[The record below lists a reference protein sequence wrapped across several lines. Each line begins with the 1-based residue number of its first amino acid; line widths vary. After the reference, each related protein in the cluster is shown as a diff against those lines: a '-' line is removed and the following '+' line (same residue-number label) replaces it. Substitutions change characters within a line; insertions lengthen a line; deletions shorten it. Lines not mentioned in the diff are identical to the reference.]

1 MIHDITRRPEAA
13 DSGCVA
19 HLSEGGW
26 GRYHRPDCALAPHR
40 GEPGVRHVV
49 HGPWRYLSA
58 HWEPCSVCRPP
69 APARELT
76 TAA

>member
-1 MIHDITRRPEAA
+1 MIFEVTGRPEAA

-26 GRYHRPDCALAPHR
+26 GYYHRPECAFAPHR

-58 HWEPCSVCRPP
+58 HWRPCPVCAPP
-69 APARELT
+69 VVELPA
-76 TAA
+76 AA

>member
-1 MIHDITRRPEAA
+1 MIQELTRRPEAV

-26 GRYHRPDCALAPHR
+26 GHYHRPDCAMAPHR
-40 GEPGVRHVV
+40 GDPGVRHVV

-58 HWEPCSVCRPP
+58 HWQPCPVCRPP
-69 APARELT
+69 VVELS
-76 TAA
+76 AAA

>member
-1 MIHDITRRPEAA
+1 MIHEMTRRPEAA

-26 GRYHRPDCALAPHR
+26 GHYHRPGCALAPHR

-76 TAA
+76 SAA